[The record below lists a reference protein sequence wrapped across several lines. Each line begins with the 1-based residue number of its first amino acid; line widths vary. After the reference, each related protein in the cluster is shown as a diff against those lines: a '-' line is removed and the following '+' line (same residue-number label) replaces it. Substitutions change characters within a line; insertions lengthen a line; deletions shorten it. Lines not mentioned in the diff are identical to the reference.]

1 LDNPFP
7 LPYFPN
13 GVRKKTPRGTSNP
26 GKRIY
31 VKIPLKGWVPWA
43 SLPLLP
49 N

>member
-1 LDNPFP
+1 MVS
-7 LPYFPN
+7 
-13 GVRKKTPRGTSNP
+13 GRKPPRGTSNP